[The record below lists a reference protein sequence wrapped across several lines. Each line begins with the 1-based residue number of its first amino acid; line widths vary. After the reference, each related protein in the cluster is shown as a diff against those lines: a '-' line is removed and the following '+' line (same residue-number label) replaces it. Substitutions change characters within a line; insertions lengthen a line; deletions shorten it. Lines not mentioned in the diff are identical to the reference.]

1 MSEFRKL
8 SDVVHGSVGVTWLVV
23 PYEDREIAKAAGALW
38 DNRAKSWFVRG
49 LAVPDAL
56 VPYLPQ
62 NQSSCPGSD
71 PHQAF
76 EAFLRAQG
84 AELDGAPRM
93 DGRWHRVKL
102 AGDTKGMNG
111 SYRGFLDGVPNG
123 QFRNFKGDGT
133 QQWTGVA
140 VVPSPVDRPHLE
152 AQAARQ
158 RAEREQ
164 ELLDGQSAA
173 ARRAFGI
180 WTNLESWASPDTC
193 PYLARKGVEGYGVK
207 VAADGRLVIPL
218 CDDKGHLW
226 SLQFVGEAK
235 TYLKGGRKSG
245 LYHTIDPD
253 QLLAEKNSRG
263 VLTVFVCEGYA
274 TGADIHKAT
283 GLPVFVAFDADNLV
297 KTATSVHERF
307 PRAGILIAADN
318 DHHLPHRTPALPNKG
333 LVSGHRAAE
342 AVGGTVLVPSFTAE
356 EKEGKATDWNDLKA
370 WRGED
375 ALVSAL
381 QDGIKRMLPEH
392 ELEAD
397 PEAELETA
405 ADHRP
410 AAEGEREA
418 EPEQGLE
425 RGQDAAQDVRR
436 RVTTY
441 VCPDLF
447 ERLQASAVRANMS
460 VSQAVER
467 ILETGAYPDL
477 SREKALLAF
486 QKVAA
491 DQDQLEK
498 KLSRALRGRRD
509 REVFEQMDRLLRELR
524 KTQRE
529 LRSCAREL
537 SQ

>member
-1 MSEFRKL
+1 MSEYRKV
-8 SDVVHGSVGVTWLVV
+8 SEVVYGSVGVTWLSV

-38 DNRAKSWFVRG
+38 DSRAKSWFVRG
-49 LAVPDAL
+49 LTVPDAL

-62 NQSSCPGSD
+62 NRPSCPGSD
-71 PHQAF
+71 PHRAF
-76 EAFLRAQG
+76 AAFLRAQG

-93 DGRWHRVKL
+93 DGQWHRVKL
-102 AGDTKGMNG
+102 AGDARGKNG

-140 VVPSPVDRPHLE
+140 VVPCPEDRPHLE

-164 ELLDGQSAA
+164 ELLDAQSAA

-180 WTNLESWASPDTC
+180 WTNLKTSASPDTC
-193 PYLARKGVEGYGVK
+193 AYLARKGVEGYGVK
-207 VAADGRLVIPL
+207 VADDGRLVIPL
-218 CDDKGHLW
+218 RDDKGHLW

-235 TYLKGGRKSG
+235 TYLKGRRKSG
-245 LYHTIDPD
+245 LYHTIDPAH
-253 QLLAEKNSRG
+253 LLAGDNSDRG
-263 VLTVFVCEGYA
+263 VLT
-274 TGADIHKAT
+274 
-283 GLPVFVAFDADNLV
+283 VFVAFDADNLV
-297 KTATSVHERF
+297 KTATSVRELF
-307 PRAGILIAADN
+307 PHAGILIAADN

-356 EKEGKATDWNDLKA
+356 EKEGQATDWNDLKA

-381 QDGIKRMLPEH
+381 QDGIRRMLPEPEPEFGP
-392 ELEAD
+392 ELGAD
-397 PEAELETA
+397 PE
-405 ADHRP
+405 D
-410 AAEGEREA
+410 ERDA
-418 EPEQGLE
+418 EPAQGAGRSE
-425 RGQDAAQDVRR
+425 GAAQDAKK
-436 RVTTY
+436 RVVTY
-441 VCPDLF
+441 ISPSLF
-447 ERLQASAVRANMS
+447 ERLQASAERANMS
-460 VSQAVER
+460 VAHAMLR

-477 SREKALLAF
+477 SREKALVAF
-486 QKVAA
+486 EKVAA
-491 DQDQLEK
+491 DHDGLEK
-498 KLSRALRGRRD
+498 KLSKALRGRRD
-509 REVFEQMDRLLRELR
+509 REVFGQMEQLLAELR

-529 LRSCAREL
+529 IRSCARKL